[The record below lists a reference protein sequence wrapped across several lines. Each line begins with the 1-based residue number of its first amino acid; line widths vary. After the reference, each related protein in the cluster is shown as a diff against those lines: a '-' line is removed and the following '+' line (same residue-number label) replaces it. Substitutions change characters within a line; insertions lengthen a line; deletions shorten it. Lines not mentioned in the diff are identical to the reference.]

1 MAEAASPEE
10 LLDIL
15 AKVLIRCFSL
25 GVVVLLFWGGMIVFA
40 GDLVYNVHSS
50 LFPMSSQ
57 QFYSIHYVGLLFV
70 KVCVFLFFLL
80 PYISIRLV
88 QRKYSKNR

>member
-1 MAEAASPEE
+1 MVEASSPEE

-15 AKVLIRCFSL
+15 AKVLIRCFL
-25 GVVVLLFWGGMIVFA
+25 MGVVVLLFWGGMIVFA

-50 LFPMSSQ
+50 FFPMSRQ
-57 QFYSIHYVGLLFV
+57 QFYVISYTGALFT

-88 QRKYSKNR
+88 QRKNRKNN